1 MPFQSRADIISQI
14 MRRALEDIG
23 FVQTATEK
31 IRELLIPAY
40 VTAFHSVNGKHIQSS
55 EMYCAD
61 EVIVFS
67 IVCSLLALCVAV
79 CSRGGKIERE
89 KH

>member
-1 MPFQSRADIISQI
+1 

-31 IRELLIPAY
+31 IRELLVPAY
-40 VTAFHSVNGKHIQSS
+40 VTAFHSVNGKRTPSD

-61 EVIVFS
+61 RAIVFS
-67 IVCSLLALCVAV
+67 ITCSLLALCVALI
-79 CSRGGKIERE
+79 SRGGKIERE

>member
-1 MPFQSRADIISQI
+1 

-40 VTAFHSVNGKHIQSS
+40 VTAFHSVNGKHTQYD
-55 EMYCAD
+55 ETYCAD
-61 EVIVFS
+61 SAIVFS
-67 IVCSLLALCVAV
+67 ITCSLLALCVTV
-79 CSRGGKIERE
+79 ISRGGKIERE
-89 KH
+89 RH